1 MVFAMFMLRVGL
13 RRQKLKPRPKS
24 DMTLGIGLKFLQ
36 ISMQIILTNL
46 FLYYVTVILSITC
59 RASSAVG

>member
-1 MVFAMFMLRVGL
+1 MVFVMFMLGVSFCRL
-13 RRQKLKPRPKS
+13 KLKPRPKS
-24 DMTLGIGLKFLQ
+24 DLTPGIGLKFLQ